1 MAEGKFISYL
11 RVSTVKQGRSGLGL
25 EAQRQ
30 SIDNYLNGGKWKLL
44 KEYVEIESGK
54 NNDRPQLRE
63 ALAACQRTR
72 ATLVIAKLDRLSRN
86 VAFIA
91 NLMES
96 GVDFVACDF
105 PTANKLTVHILAA
118 MAEYERE
125 MISKRIKDALAAA
138 KMRGVK
144 LGKPENLNEKAA
156 RSGRVLGTAK
166 RQRNAYEYARR
177 FEPVIS
183 AYMKEGMSLKAIAR
197 KLSQDKE
204 LTPRG
209 LTTWT
214 PTTVRNMM
222 KQAAAPRVGSAD
234 ASTPTLKKGTRAHVR

>member
-11 RVSTVKQGRSGLGL
+11 RVSTAKQGKSGLGL
-25 EAQRQ
+25 EAQQ
-30 SIDNYLNGGKWKLL
+30 QAIENYLNGGSWNLL
-44 KEYVEIESGK
+44 KEYIEIESGK
-54 NNDRPQLRE
+54 NNDRPKLKE

-72 ATLVIAKLDRLSRN
+72 ATLLIAKLDRLSRN

-96 GVDFVACDF
+96 GVDFIACDF

-125 MISKRIKDALAAA
+125 MISKRIKDALKAA
-138 KMRGVK
+138 KIRGVK
-144 LGKPENLNEKAA
+144 LGKPENLNKEAA
-156 RSGRVLGTAK
+156 RIGRVLGTAK
-166 RQRNAYEYARR
+166 RQSNAYEYAQR
-177 FEPVIS
+177 FHPVIS
-183 AYMKEGMSLKAIAR
+183 ACRAEGMSLNAIAR
-197 KLSQDKE
+197 KLSEDKE

-214 PTTVRNMM
+214 PTTVKNMM
-222 KQAAAPRVGSAD
+222 EIEKVLRQSKQD
-234 ASTPTLKKGTRAHVR
+234 ATA

>member
-11 RVSTVKQGRSGLGL
+11 RVSTAKQGKSGLGL

-30 SIDNYLNGGKWKLL
+30 AIETYLDGGSWNLL
-44 KEYVEIESGK
+44 KEYIEIESGK
-54 NNDRPQLRE
+54 NNDRPKLKE

-72 ATLVIAKLDRLSRN
+72 ATLLIAKLDRLSRN

-96 GVDFVACDF
+96 GVDFIACDF

-125 MISKRIKDALAAA
+125 MISKRIKDALRAA
-138 KMRGVK
+138 KARGVK
-144 LGKPENLNEKAA
+144 LGKPENLNKEAA
-156 RSGRVLGTAK
+156 RIGRVLGTAK
-166 RQRNAYEYARR
+166 RRANAYEYAQR
-177 FEPVIS
+177 FYPVIS
-183 AYMKEGMSLKAIAR
+183 ACRAEGMSLNAIAR
-197 KLSQDKE
+197 KLSEDKE

-214 PTTVRNMM
+214 PTTVKNMM
-222 KQAAAPRVGSAD
+222 EIEKELRQLKQD
-234 ASTPTLKKGTRAHVR
+234 ATV